1 MARAVDVNQAYRTL
15 RDDLK
20 LAELLIARAAGT
32 SVRAEAP
39 APPDLL
45 MEVMELREA
54 LQEAKAERN
63 KQAVAALEADM
74 AGRVS
79 AATEEL
85 RSSLSAL
92 AQASTPDQLT
102 KAQGALSR
110 LRYYRRFQDEVARF
124 HEETSE

>member
-1 MARAVDVNQAYRTL
+1 
-15 RDDLK
+15 
-20 LAELLIARAAGT
+20 
-32 SVRAEAP
+32 
-39 APPDLL
+39 

-63 KQAVAALEADM
+63 HLAIAALEADV

-85 RSSLSAL
+85 RRSLAAL
-92 AQASTPDQLT
+92 AQASQAAGPDQLT